1 MAITSQTLLERA
13 SYDIGVSA
21 QDVGTADVTG
31 DYYSMKDFNRVLAVA
46 VSAAVTEGDT
56 LTVKLVQATDDSGT
70 GSKDLTD
77 VVTVTAAGAE
87 ALTATAEAQVSDLD
101 IAGGFTHVAV
111 VVGGS
116 DAGTD
121 GAATLVRGD
130 GTYRP

>member
-46 VSAAVTEGDT
+46 VSAAVTENDT

-77 VVTVTAAGAE
+77 VVTVTATGAE

-111 VVGGS
+111 VVGASAG
-116 DAGTD
+116 GTD